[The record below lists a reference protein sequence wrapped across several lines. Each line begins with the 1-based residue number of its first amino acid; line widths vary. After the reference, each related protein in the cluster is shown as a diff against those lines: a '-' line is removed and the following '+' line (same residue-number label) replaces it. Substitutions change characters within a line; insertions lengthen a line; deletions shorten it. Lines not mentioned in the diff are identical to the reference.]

1 MSKKTQLYGRD
12 KEGYMTLIPKIQHVA
27 GSSTH
32 ESESAEYWK
41 ARALHAEE
49 KCEKLKGHLNIQ
61 YGGRLKPVQPDDDE
75 EAERALAELEEESR
89 RLDAELDELIGTPT
103 SKFSAGLGLTFGPG
117 KEPKLYGLS
126 DPSGA
131 HSDEKF
137 AGGEIEIQPGR
148 GFHIGLHWRK
158 D

>member
-1 MSKKTQLYGRD
+1 MGKKTQLYGRD
-12 KEGYMTLIPKIQHVA
+12 KEGYMTLIPKVQHVA

-32 ESESAEYWK
+32 ERESAEYWK

-49 KCEKLKGHLNIQ
+49 KCKKLKGHLNTQ
-61 YGGRLKPVQPDDDE
+61 YGGSLQPAGLDDE
-75 EAERALAELEEESR
+75 EAERILAELEEESA
-89 RLDAELDELIGTPT
+89 RLDAEQDALMGMPV
-103 SKFSAGLGLTFGPG
+103 SGFSAGLGLSFGPG

-126 DPSGA
+126 DPSGT
-131 HSDEKF
+131 HPGEKF